1 MKKFKQETTEEVNH
15 HRTKKNLPSI
25 NKGILINSIIILS
38 LVLIISICY
47 MIGGFLANPLV
58 VIGIIVLYALIS
70 LYNHFSILEKQ
81 NERILK
87 NTKIHE
93 EEVRN

>member
-1 MKKFKQETTEEVNH
+1 MKKLKLETSKEVNH

-25 NKGILINSIIILS
+25 NKGVLINTIIILS
-38 LVLIISICY
+38 LLLTISICY

-58 VIGIIVLYALIS
+58 VIGIIFLYALIS
-70 LYNHFSILEKQ
+70 LYEHFSILEKQ

-87 NTKIHE
+87 NAKFHQ